1 MSKAKDR
8 SNDRIL
14 RLSPDAPSADW
25 AATPPRPGERLE
37 RLLDRLMAGDR
48 HACRELIREFLD
60 EGHEAAD
67 AMHRLLWP
75 ACALLDDLSR
85 RDQIAPIHHH
95 CGTVLL
101 SQLAQR
107 LECALGRN
115 PARGVGLLV
124 SSGPGA
130 TEELAAELFSGLA
143 EADGFETVF
152 LGGGCES
159 DDLYREIG
167 LRKPR
172 FFVSFAASG
181 PDAPRLRRLIDSV
194 RSHQPVAG
202 LRIGVGGGVFRRAPG
217 LADEIGADFAA
228 DTPFEMLEALR
239 RLSGDPASCGS
250 ERVGGRA
257 RAA

>member
-8 SNDRIL
+8 SNDRTL
-14 RLSPDAPSADW
+14 RLSLETHFNDW
-25 AATPPRPGERLE
+25 AANPPRAGERLE

-48 HACRELIREFLD
+48 HSCRELVREFLD
-60 EGHEAAD
+60 EGHEAAE

-107 LECALGRN
+107 LECALSRN
-115 PARGVGLLV
+115 PARGIGLLV
-124 SSGPGA
+124 ASGPGP

-181 PDAPRLRRLIDSV
+181 PDAPRLRRLIDAV
-194 RSHQPVAG
+194 RSQQPVAG
-202 LRIGVGGGVFRRAPG
+202 LRLGVGVGVFLRAPC

-228 DTPFEMLEALR
+228 DTPFEMLDALR
-239 RLSGDPASCGS
+239 RLSGDPATCAS
-250 ERVGGRA
+250 ERVTRRA
-257 RAA
+257 R